1 MGRLFLT
8 FFLFYLCHLERLA
21 LDGGE
26 GFLSFLLRG
35 KLSLRGGEGGVTIH
49 GCQDPIRLR
58 LEVLD
63 LLLTVHD
70 EGEGRGLYTADAE
83 HLTVLTIPEG
93 IEAGGV
99 HTQQPVADGT
109 GESCQVERLVVGL
122 VFQVGKAFA
131 DGLVSHRRDP

>member
-35 KLSLRGGEGGVTIH
+35 KLSLRGGKGGVTIH

-70 EGEGRGLYTADAE
+70 EGEGRGLHATDAE
-83 HLTVLTIPEG
+83 HLTVLAIPKG
-93 IEAGGV
+93 IEAGGI
-99 HTQQPVADGT
+99 HA
-109 GESCQVERLVVGL
+109 
-122 VFQVGKAFA
+122 
-131 DGLVSHRRDP
+131 

>member
-35 KLSLRGGEGGVTIH
+35 KLSLRGGKGGVTIHGCKGGVTIH
-49 GCQDPIRLR
+49 GCQDPIRLG

-70 EGEGRGLYTADAE
+70 EGEGRGLHAADAE
-83 HLTVLTIPEG
+83 HLTVLAIPKG
-93 IEAGGV
+93 IEAGGI
-99 HTQQPVADGT
+99 HA
-109 GESCQVERLVVGL
+109 
-122 VFQVGKAFA
+122 
-131 DGLVSHRRDP
+131 